1 VRQCGAVL
9 GSKGGGDMRIG
20 QAGEKN
26 ENGLPASGPR
36 RSGERIA
43 AGSE

>member
-1 VRQCGAVL
+1 VTL
-9 GSKGGGDMRIG
+9 GISQDGGG
-20 QAGEKN
+20 
-26 ENGLPASGPR
+26 LPGSGPR